1 MEILKDV
8 VAELWGM
15 FWADR
20 RLTAAL
26 LALVAVVALLAPQA
40 PMAGLVLIAL
50 GPAAIIFAVVLISAR
65 QASR

>member
-1 MEILKDV
+1 MEILKEV
-8 VAELWGM
+8 LTELWGM

-26 LALVAVVALLAPQA
+26 LAVVAVTALLAPQA
-40 PMAGLVLIAL
+40 PMAGLLLIAL
-50 GPAAIIFAVVLISAR
+50 GPAAVIFVVVLISAR